1 MNSIAGQ
8 AQRLGNGNPASLVRG
23 AGILTL
29 STGFGFVLFA
39 VAPTAHA
46 VLLGVVALVALAAFL
61 AWPELALALY
71 VVIGDV
77 KGDER
82 VAALLPWD
90 LTLALGALLVAG
102 ILLNFLRKK
111 PMVRAPGSYFLFIV
125 LAVMMAASLSY
136 TPVFDAGVEKLGRF
150 LTVTG
155 IVIVAPFFVLGAPQ
169 AMKRFLWGFSIAA
182 FVICGYSLTSLGGSD
197 RLVTPSSNTIGLG
210 HIACGLILIIFF
222 GVLPRMKFLK
232 RMLLYPVLAVP
243 MLALIGSGSRGAA
256 IALGFVL
263 LMSVCFHRSLLLDLG
278 CMSALGIVAMPFV
291 NIPQSSYEYLG
302 TLVSCQS
309 VKALLFFRAELLTY
323 GWGLLQQHP
332 LFGVGIQGFRFYSPN
347 AALYNWPHNIFLEVS
362 CEMGIG
368 AGLLVITLFIFALR
382 AAWKQLE
389 DRVSPYLVFSQIA
402 AALLV
407 VGIVNATNT
416 GDVNSDRSTWLF
428 LSLVFVV
435 RGLRKGPAAA
445 AKSPEFLRLRP
456 AEI

>member
-1 MNSIAGQ
+1 MNIHARPDGWF
-8 AQRLGNGNPASLVRG
+8 G
-23 AGILTL
+23 AGDLVTMMRSAAIVTTSAAL
-29 STGFGFVLFA
+29 GFVLFA
-39 VAPTAHA
+39 AGPTPRVA
-46 VLLGVVALVALAAFL
+46 LLGLVALIALAAFL

-90 LTLALGALLVAG
+90 LTLALGAVLVAG

-111 PMVRAPGSYFLFIV
+111 PVVAMPGSYFLFIV

-136 TPVFDAGVEKLGRF
+136 TPVFDAGLEKLGRF

-155 IVIVAPFFVLGAPQ
+155 IVIVAPFFVLGTPQ
-169 AMKRFLWGFSIAA
+169 ALRRFFWGFSIVA

-222 GVLPRMKFLK
+222 GVLPRMTFLK

-278 CMSALGIVAMPFV
+278 CMSALGIVAIPFV

-302 TLVSCQS
+302 TLVNCQS

-368 AGLLVITLFIFALR
+368 AGLLVITLFICALR
-382 AAWKQLE
+382 EAWKQLE
-389 DRVSPYLVFSQIA
+389 DRVSPYLIFSQIT

-416 GDVNSDRSTWLF
+416 GDINSDRSTWLF
-428 LSLVFVV
+428 LSLVYVV
-435 RGLRKGPAAA
+435 QGLRKGPALV
-445 AKSPEFLRLRP
+445 AKSSALLRLRS